1 MAATTQ
7 QCASAC
13 VAAAACGG
21 WTFRASATA
30 SSSVNLLAREIP
42 VGSGLQTSHANSKV
56 GSCTLLKHD
65 AQVLANVGSGCD
77 ALGHKGCTSG
87 LVGWQLS
94 APGLKAPIS
103 VLPTS
108 DGEMKTDGRSARAV
122 PSSAMGGGDG
132 STASRIE
139 LELFV
144 DQQICEL
151 FLHDGRG
158 QGSAVV
164 TFGCAPTTDN
174 ASGVAVVAA
183 GVGGA
188 TLSGR
193 LSDMADSILPPPQE

>member
-1 MAATTQ
+1 M
-7 QCASAC
+7 
-13 VAAAACGG
+13 
-21 WTFRASATA
+21 
-30 SSSVNLLAREIP
+30 
-42 VGSGLQTSHANSKV
+42 GSRSRDTSHANSKV

-77 ALGHKGCTSG
+77 ALGLEGCTSG

-94 APGLKAPIS
+94 GPGLQGPIG

-108 DGEMKTDGRSARAV
+108 DAETKTNGWRARAS

-132 STASRIE
+132 SHASRIE

-158 QGSAVV
+158 KGSAVV

-183 GVGGA
+183 GVDGA
-188 TLSGR
+188 TMSGR
-193 LSDMADSILPPPQE
+193 VSDMADSILPPPQE